1 MMNVDDALRIEAD
14 EIIRQDLHVAGEH
27 HEIRLV
33 LVDKSMDA
41 SLSLGLVLF
50 AHRHDLVRNLVE
62 IRNGLSVGMVG
73 DDQGNLARELAA
85 LLTIKKID
93 EAVIILKNKT
103 PHPRAL

>member
-1 MMNVDDALRIEAD
+1 MMNVDDALRIAAD

-33 LVDKSMDA
+33 LVDKSMKA

-73 DDQGNLARELAA
+73 DDQWDLAREFAA
-85 LLTIKKID
+85 LLAIQKID
-93 EAVIILKNKT
+93 EAVIILRNENH
-103 PHPRAL
+103 HPRAL